1 MTKFYLFGLLALAA
15 CGVAWPNAAAA
26 WNPPSG
32 CTLGTDGA
40 DTADP
45 PYPDL
50 YAVYSSQSG
59 APILQPWPGGLDF
72 FEAANGVFATLPG
85 LNNVRDENLLY
96 SNFVGLLVAVSYTPF
111 LSSYEFH
118 PVATLSQNSQPV
130 QLPDAGA
137 IFENQTL
144 FSAVTITLPVSLVQN
159 TFTEVPDMV
168 VAPEYEGSDPFT
180 VPGIYNPYTGKYQ
193 YEIDC
198 FETRLG
204 SFPVEFVGN
213 GPNGFVELPA
223 TLPAIQELAP
233 AFGGVSAIGLATLQ
247 TLQ

>member
-1 MTKFYLFGLLALAA
+1 MAKFYLFGLLALAA
-15 CGVAWPNAAAA
+15 CCIAWPNGAAA
-26 WNPPSG
+26 WNLPPGCSFSG
-32 CTLGTDGA
+32 ADGA

-85 LNNVRDENLLY
+85 LNDVRDENLLY

-111 LSSYEFH
+111 LSSYGFY

-130 QLPDAGA
+130 RLPDAGA

-144 FSAVTITLPVSLVQN
+144 FSTVTITLPVSLVQN
-159 TFTEVPDMV
+159 IFTEVPRMV

-180 VPGIYNPYTGKYQ
+180 VPGTSAFGNNYYT
-193 YEIDC
+193 INC

-204 SFPVEFVGN
+204 NFPVEFVGN
-213 GPNGFVELPA
+213 GPTGFVELPA
-223 TLPAIQELAP
+223 TLPAIQTTVP
-233 AFGGVSAIGLATLQ
+233 AIGNNSPVGAATLQ
-247 TLQ
+247 